1 MAEMIRH
8 TGILTNTGKNVV
20 VVFMKLPD
28 DDDHALVIDTDALPD
43 SFNESL
49 RKIVESVDGQNAE
62 NLADIL
68 SRRMSPDG
76 SNITMLQKFH
86 QAGRLQKV
94 SVDLVNMTPRRGI
107 NWPLR
112 DILNAMK
119 AQDDTTPADLNDLDP
134 ETRAQVISEM
144 GKFNVH
150 AANMEGTTASGQKSE
165 AANLLRMAEL
175 LEADASA
182 KRQQAYKIDPS
193 LLKKNVVETPTVGV
207 ITKSE
212 AQAATKAKLSSGVA
226 TGKAKSH
233 LDEMMATIK
242 SNGTKA
248 KAKLDEEVLSVM
260 YDTSVSNGSITPPKT
275 KTKPKT

>member
-43 SFNESL
+43 NFNESL
-49 RKIVESVDGQNAE
+49 RKIVESADGQNAE

-68 SRRMSPDG
+68 ARRMSPDG
-76 SNITMLQKFH
+76 SNVTMLQKFH
-86 QAGRLQKV
+86 QSGRLQKV

-112 DILNAMK
+112 EILNAMK
-119 AQDDTTPADLNDLDP
+119 VQDDSTPAGLNDLDP

-150 AANMEGTTASGQKSE
+150 AANMEGTTTSGQQSE
-165 AANLLRMAEL
+165 AANLLKMAEL

-182 KRQQAYKIDPS
+182 KRQQAYRIDPS
-193 LLKKNVVETPTVGV
+193 LLKKAKVEDSTTTVV
-207 ITKSE
+207 TKSQ
-212 AQAATKAKLSSGVA
+212 AQAKAKSLNSGPTA
-226 TGKAKSH
+226 SEKIKSH
-233 LDEMMATIK
+233 LDELMITAK
-242 SNGTKA
+242 GAKA

-260 YDTSVSNGSITPPKT
+260 YDTSVNDGSITLPKSKTRPKT
-275 KTKPKT
+275 

>member
-1 MAEMIRH
+1 MIRH

-28 DDDHALVIDTDALPD
+28 DEDHALVIDTDALPD
-43 SFNESL
+43 NFNESL

-62 NLADIL
+62 NLADL
-68 SRRMSPDG
+68 LARRMSPDG

-86 QAGRLQKV
+86 AAGRLQKV
-94 SVDLVNMTPRRGI
+94 SVDLVNMTPRRGV

-119 AQDDTTPADLNDLDP
+119 AQDNTTPADLSDLDP

-165 AANLLRMAEL
+165 AANLLKMAEL

-193 LLKKNVVETPTVGV
+193 LLKKTKVEESPAMV
-207 ITKSE
+207 TKSQ
-212 AQAATKAKLSSGVA
+212 AQAAAKAKIE
-226 TGKAKSH
+226 KAK
-233 LDEMMATIK
+233 TP
-242 SNGTKA
+242 T
-248 KAKLDEEVLSVM
+248 KLDEEVLAVM
-260 YDTSVSNGSITPPKT
+260 YDTSVSNGTITPPKA